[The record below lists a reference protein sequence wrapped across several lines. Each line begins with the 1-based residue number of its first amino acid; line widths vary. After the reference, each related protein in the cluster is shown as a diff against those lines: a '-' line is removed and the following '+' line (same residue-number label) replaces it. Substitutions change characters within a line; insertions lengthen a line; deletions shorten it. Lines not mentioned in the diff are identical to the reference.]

1 MTQPS
6 PLVSIVIPVHNGGE
20 HLIDSVRSALDQDY
34 PNLEVVVIDNAS
46 NDGAVDLLHR
56 LEDPRLQV
64 HRYDELIPA
73 ADNWT
78 RAVQAGKGTYTK
90 LLCADDL
97 LEPGCVSRHV
107 QILHEHPT
115 CGMVAGRR
123 RLIREDGSVIKQS
136 WGLDGLSG
144 AVNGSEAI
152 ARCLRAGGNIFG
164 EPGAVL
170 FRTSTIRAALPWL
183 HEAGYVVDVD
193 LFVRVLTSTDLWA
206 DQSVVAAFRVSTG
219 QWSARVAGAQSQDF
233 SWLIS
238 KTRREHPEI
247 LSTVDAARGHALCR
261 IRRVL
266 RSALYARETYSK
278 RRHRTAG

>member
-97 LEPGCVSRHV
+97 LEAGMRV
-107 QILHEHPT
+107 QTRTDSPRTPNL
-115 CGMVAGRR
+115 R
-123 RLIREDGSVIKQS
+123 DG
-136 WGLDGLSG
+136 
-144 AVNGSEAI
+144 
-152 ARCLRAGGNIFG
+152 GG
-164 EPGAVL
+164 P
-170 FRTSTIRAALPWL
+170 SP
-183 HEAGYVVDVD
+183 VD
-193 LFVRVLTSTDLWA
+193 
-206 DQSVVAAFRVSTG
+206 
-219 QWSARVAGAQSQDF
+219 
-233 SWLIS
+233 
-238 KTRREHPEI
+238 P
-247 LSTVDAARGHALCR
+247 
-261 IRRVL
+261 
-266 RSALYARETYSK
+266 
-278 RRHRTAG
+278 